1 DYPPDRPSASGSRYA
16 AAAPRRLS
24 RPRNGQALRL
34 PDQRL
39 SPFGQNHRRAVQR
52 ALANRAVLQVDQ
64 TEPEDQ
70 SLCRDEPQRRNDPDL
85 DRVVRQP
92 LGGLFEVHQPVC
104 VLRAAAPASAAAQ
117 PLCETKPLRT
127 PLSTATAISPPE
139 ATPAGAALNLWDS
152 SGSDPFLCGYWGQSA
167 FWLSAPAKRPS
178 CKAGSRPAREG
189 GLRPAREE
197 ALRPAREGGHWP
209 TREGGKK
216 GSDPDFPRGGSEP
229 SATASRPHARL
240 GCKKGS
246 DPDSLRKKGS

>member
-1 DYPPDRPSASGSRYA
+1 DYPPDRPSASGSGYA
-16 AAAPRRLS
+16 ADAPRRLS
-24 RPRNGQALRL
+24 RPRSGQALRL

-152 SGSDPFLCGYWGQSA
+152 SGVRHLFREKTVSDTCS
-167 FWLSAPAKRPS
+167 PAVRGRPVQWRPRERGPVFG
-178 CKAGSRPAREG
+178 KLRDAIVRARRARAG
-189 GLRPAREE
+189 
-197 ALRPAREGGHWP
+197 
-209 TREGGKK
+209 
-216 GSDPDFPRGGSEP
+216 
-229 SATASRPHARL
+229 
-240 GCKKGS
+240 
-246 DPDSLRKKGS
+246 

>member
-1 DYPPDRPSASGSRYA
+1 DYPPDRPSASGSGYA

-139 ATPAGAALNLWDS
+139 ATPAGAALNLWDI
-152 SGSDPFLCGYWGQSA
+152 SGLTPIFLFSVARILLPPPAHDSTEGSPMAQS
-167 FWLSAPAKRPS
+167 LQGKRVAMLVENGFEQVELTEPR
-178 CKAGSRPAREG
+178 KA
-189 GLRPAREE
+189 LEE
-197 ALRPAREGGHWP
+197 AGAETEVVSPVK
-209 TREGGKK
+209 GKVK
-216 GSDPDFPRGGSEP
+216 GWNFKDWGDEVPVD
-229 SATASRPHARL
+229 T
-240 GCKKGS
+240 
-246 DPDSLRKKGS
+246 

>member
-1 DYPPDRPSASGSRYA
+1 DYPPDRPSASGSGYA

-152 SGSDPFLCGYWGQSA
+152 SGSEPFFERKGLTPGFRTPSSRNGRSA
-167 FWLSAPAKRPS
+167 AARSAAASENRSGKCSIR
-178 CKAGSRPAREG
+178 ALLRGSG
-189 GLRPAREE
+189 
-197 ALRPAREGGHWP
+197 
-209 TREGGKK
+209 
-216 GSDPDFPRGGSEP
+216 
-229 SATASRPHARL
+229 
-240 GCKKGS
+240 
-246 DPDSLRKKGS
+246 

>member
-1 DYPPDRPSASGSRYA
+1 DYPPDRPSASGSGYA

-39 SPFGQNHRRAVQR
+39 SHFGQNQLRAVQR
-52 ALANRAVLQVDQ
+52 ALAYRAVLQVDQ

-127 PLSTATAISPPE
+127 SLSTATAISPPE

-152 SGSDPFLCGYWGQSA
+152 SGSDPNFLQ
-167 FWLSAPAKRPS
+167 K
-178 CKAGSRPAREG
+178 
-189 GLRPAREE
+189 
-197 ALRPAREGGHWP
+197 
-209 TREGGKK
+209 T
-216 GSDPDFPRGGSEP
+216 GSDPSFLGHTPDFVLAVGAAP
-229 SATASRPHARL
+229 SRQCASACQDLRASPFRIRRFTSSSGATTRRERSSRNRITRSTWRCSSTHVGATKPK
-240 GCKKGS
+240 CT
-246 DPDSLRKKGS
+246 PTC

>member
-1 DYPPDRPSASGSRYA
+1 
-16 AAAPRRLS
+16 
-24 RPRNGQALRL
+24 
-34 PDQRL
+34 
-39 SPFGQNHRRAVQR
+39 GQNHRRAVQR
-52 ALANRAVLQVDQ
+52 ALANRTVLQVDQ

-152 SGSDPFLCGYWGQSA
+152 SGIWALIRIIRLYA
-167 FWLSAPAKRPS
+167 LSAECDCGRQFTVEADKR
-178 CKAGSRPAREG
+178 
-189 GLRPAREE
+189 
-197 ALRPAREGGHWP
+197 
-209 TREGGKK
+209 
-216 GSDPDFPRGGSEP
+216 
-229 SATASRPHARL
+229 
-240 GCKKGS
+240 
-246 DPDSLRKKGS
+246 